1 MIFRYATLLALVVT
15 AAATAAPPSGPTPAT
30 AIRFRWAAGQVHTYR
45 LSQQTVVKETLA
57 DEATG
62 RPTTT
67 ETRTGLTLTRRWTVT
82 DVAADGTATLEM
94 TITALRQEIRRP
106 DGSRVVLD
114 SAVPEQ
120 AKEMAAYLNVPVLVV
135 RVDSQ
140 GRLVEVKQ
148 AKAGGVGRLQAELPF
163 RLTLPDR
170 GPEVGATWQRACTVT
185 LDPPHGTGEQYEL
198 IQTYTAQAV
207 KDGVLV
213 VSVRTALKAPPPTVN
228 EQMPL
233 VPLLWAG
240 EVDFHTDSGTYA
252 AARLKAKAEL
262 VNHLG
267 EGSKFEYE
275 SVLQEERVGK

>member
-1 MIFRYATLLALVVT
+1 MIFRRAALLALVVT
-15 AAATAAPPSGPTPAT
+15 AAATAAPPSGPVPTPAT
-30 AIRFRWAAGQVHTYR
+30 RFRWVSGEVHTYR
-45 LSQQTVVKETLA
+45 LSQQTVVKEMIA

-62 RPTTT
+62 RPTAT
-67 ETRTGLTLTRRWTVT
+67 ETRTALTLTRRWTVT
-82 DVAADGTATLEM
+82 DVDADGTATLEM

-135 RVDSQ
+135 RVDPQ

-170 GPEVGATWQRACTVT
+170 GPEVGTTWQRTCTVT
-185 LDPPHGTGEQYEL
+185 LDPPHGTGERHEL
-198 IQTYTAQAV
+198 IQTYTAQAI

-213 VSVRTALKAPPPTVN
+213 VSVRTAPKTPPPTVN
-228 EQMPL
+228 EQVPL
-233 VPLLWAG
+233 VPLLWSG
-240 EVDFHTDSGTYA
+240 EVDFHTGNGTYGG
-252 AARLKAKAEL
+252 ARLKAKAEL

-275 SVLQEERVGK
+275 SVLQEERVEK